1 MGLITYNG
9 CDDAKVRRRQLIMK
23 LGNGQP
29 IRTWDGVQKL
39 LSDPEFK
46 RQRQASVKRQRKR
59 DRAIAQIELNSA
71 DVKVIQD
78 YLSTAGEYLLNHDSK
93 HCDRVVDQLV
103 KMYSGQ
109 QTDLISFR
117 NDVVSLLKLAVDEV
131 NDDMGWYI
139 LDTDNVELQIKQWV
153 LDDQIKLS
161 EAE

>member
-1 MGLITYNG
+1 
-9 CDDAKVRRRQLIMK
+9 MK
-23 LGNGQP
+23 LGNGQL
-29 IRTWDGVQKL
+29 IRTWDDVQKL

-46 RQRQASVKRQRKR
+46 RQRQAAAKMQRER
-59 DRAIAQIELNSA
+59 DQAIAQIELNPA

-78 YLSTAGEYLLNHDSK
+78 YLSTAGEYLLNHDHK
-93 HCDRVVDQLV
+93 RCDRVVDQLV

-109 QTDLISFR
+109 QTALTLFR
-117 NDVVSLLKLAVDEV
+117 NDVIGLLELAVDEV

-139 LDTDNVELQIKQWV
+139 LDTDNVEIQIKQWV

>member
-1 MGLITYNG
+1 M
-9 CDDAKVRRRQLIMK
+9 R

-29 IRTWDGVQKL
+29 IRTWDDVQKL

-46 RQRQASVKRQRKR
+46 RQRQVADKRQHKR
-59 DRAIAQIELNSA
+59 DQAIARIELNPA

-78 YLSTAGEYLLNHDSK
+78 YLNTAGEYLLNHDHK
-93 HCDRVVDQLV
+93 RCDRVVDHLV

-117 NDVVSLLKLAVDEV
+117 NDVIGLLELAVDEV

-139 LDTDNVELQIKQWV
+139 LDIDNVELQIKQWV
-153 LDDQIKLS
+153 LDDRIKLS

>member
-1 MGLITYNG
+1 
-9 CDDAKVRRRQLIMK
+9 MK
-23 LGNGQP
+23 LSNGQP
-29 IRTWDGVQKL
+29 IRTWDDVHKL

-46 RQRQASVKRQRKR
+46 RQRQAADKRQHKR
-59 DRAIAQIELNSA
+59 DQAIARIELNSV

-78 YLSTAGEYLLNHDSK
+78 YLNTAGEYLLNHDYK
-93 HCDRVVDQLV
+93 RCDRVVDQLV

-109 QTDLISFR
+109 QTDFTSFR
-117 NDVVSLLKLAVDEV
+117 SDVIGLLELAVDEV

-161 EAE
+161 EEA

>member
-1 MGLITYNG
+1 
-9 CDDAKVRRRQLIMK
+9 MK

-29 IRTWDGVQKL
+29 IQTWDDVHKL

-46 RQRQASVKRQRKR
+46 RQRQAAAKRQCGR
-59 DRAIAQIELNSA
+59 DQAIAQIELNPA

-78 YLSTAGEYLLNHDSK
+78 YLSTAGEYLLNHDHK
-93 HCDRVVDQLV
+93 RCDRVVDQLV

-109 QTDLISFR
+109 QTDLTSFR
-117 NDVVSLLKLAVDEV
+117 NDVIGLLELAVDEV

-139 LDTDNVELQIKQWV
+139 LATDNVELQIKQWV

-161 EAE
+161 EAT

>member
-1 MGLITYNG
+1 M
-9 CDDAKVRRRQLIMK
+9 KV
-23 LGNGQP
+23 GNGQS
-29 IRTWDGVQKL
+29 IRTWDDIQKL
-39 LSDPEFK
+39 LSDPEIRHERQEAAKMQFK
-46 RQRQASVKRQRKR
+46 RDQAV
-59 DRAIAQIELNSA
+59 AQIELNSA

-78 YLSTAGEYLLNHDSK
+78 YLNIAAEYLLNHDFK
-93 HCDRVVDQLV
+93 RYDRVVYQLV

-109 QTDLISFR
+109 QTDLTSFR
-117 NDVVSLLKLAVDEV
+117 NDVIGLLELAVDEV

>member
-1 MGLITYNG
+1 
-9 CDDAKVRRRQLIMK
+9 MK

-29 IRTWDGVQKL
+29 IRTWDDMQKL
-39 LSDPEFK
+39 LSDPEI
-46 RQRQASVKRQRKR
+46 RRERQATVKRQRKR
-59 DRAIAQIELNSA
+59 DQAIAQIELNPA

-78 YLSTAGEYLLNHDSK
+78 YLNIAAEYLLNHDFK
-93 HCDRVVDQLV
+93 RCGRVVDQLV

-109 QTDLISFR
+109 QTDLTSFR
-117 NDVVSLLKLAVDEV
+117 NDVIGLLELAVDEV

-139 LDTDNVELQIKQWV
+139 LDTDNFELQIKQWV

>member
-1 MGLITYNG
+1 
-9 CDDAKVRRRQLIMK
+9 MK

-29 IRTWDGVQKL
+29 IRTWDDVQKL

-46 RQRQASVKRQRKR
+46 RQRQAVAKKQRER
-59 DRAIAQIELNSA
+59 DQAIAQIELNPA

-78 YLSTAGEYLLNHDSK
+78 YLSTAGEYLLNHDHK
-93 HCDRVVDQLV
+93 RCDRVVDHFV
-103 KMYSGQ
+103 KMYSSQ

-117 NDVVSLLKLAVDEV
+117 NDVIGLLELAVAEV

-153 LDDQIKLS
+153 LDNKIKLS
-161 EAE
+161 